1 VATLSVPA
9 PIVARIAA
17 RLKSQLRPALEGQ
30 EARVYLANGHVI
42 KIYGPHEQHL
52 PLLEARNLARAGLGG
67 WVCGLLDTT
76 ELDGYAALI
85 LKRFPGRP
93 FSAERF
99 GSRSLAGLAG
109 FLLGLHQL
117 PEAGTSDAAEAL
129 RRIEQ
134 FKNSLADLPP
144 ALAALEKL
152 EGRAKVTAGVPHRFT
167 HKDLWAGNVLISS
180 AGRVLIVDW
189 SRAGPGDPA
198 RDLAI
203 LTTGSLSLLGWD
215 GCLEALRRIVRYYP
229 QPQAVW
235 QRLAFWIP
243 LTFLHDLHWF
253 KTKQPAGLEEALADK
268 LPRLEASLNS
278 FPSSPW

>member
-1 VATLSVPA
+1 MPASV
-9 PIVARIAA
+9 VARIAA
-17 RLKSQLRPALEGQ
+17 ELKSELRPALEGQ
-30 EARVYLANGHVI
+30 EARVYLANGHVV
-42 KIYGPHEQHL
+42 KVYGPHEQHL

-67 WVCGLLDTT
+67 WVCGRLDSNQL
-76 ELDGYAALI
+76 EGYAALI

-93 FSAERF
+93 FTANRF
-99 GSRSLAGLAG
+99 GARALASLAG

-117 PEAGTSDAAEAL
+117 PEPGSSTAEPAQ
-129 RRIEQ
+129 RRINE
-134 FKNSLADLPP
+134 FKESLADLPS

-152 EGRAKVTAGVPHRFT
+152 ENDVQLTAGVPHRFT
-167 HKDLWAGNVLISS
+167 HMDLWAGNVLISD
-180 AGRVLIVDW
+180 AGRVLVVDW
-189 SRAGPGDPA
+189 SRAGAGDPA

-215 GCLEALRRIVRYYP
+215 GCLNALARIVRYYP
-229 QPQAVW
+229 QPLAVW
-235 QRLAFWIP
+235 RRLAFWIP
-243 LTFLHDLHWF
+243 LTFIHDLHWF